1 MIKCFQKSI
10 PALRFRLVNWRV
22 AADAQDAE
30 QPASLQPILDS
41 SLSSSDGSSDDTS
54 SDDSSSDDSDS
65 STEAARR
72 ASRKRAR
79 KTVAQPEFVKV
90 GCHRRT
96 AHILIPKEEAEQCE
110 LDSALRPACGFA
122 APRPLLSGQ
131 TWTPD
136 FGYVSIKDAADCGT
150 GCEFHTT
157 KRAQEKCKLRAS
169 SNSAADL
176 MRAKQGSVF
185 ASQATHFAGIALQF
199 ALVRI
204 WLFELAC
211 CDTPSPH
218 HLI

>member
-1 MIKCFQKSI
+1 MIKCFQKNV

-79 KTVAQPEFVKV
+79 IAQPEFVKV

-122 APRPLLSGQ
+122 APRPLEIVESNMDPRFRLCQ
-131 TWTPD
+131 HQ
-136 FGYVSIKDAADCGT
+136 
-150 GCEFHTT
+150 GC
-157 KRAQEKCKLRAS
+157 RRLWNR
-169 SNSAADL
+169 
-176 MRAKQGSVF
+176 V
-185 ASQATHFAGIALQF
+185 
-199 ALVRI
+199 
-204 WLFELAC
+204 
-211 CDTPSPH
+211 
-218 HLI
+218 